1 MHSTNN
7 TFKASAC
14 SINIFCLCVC
24 VLGSLQVRYHLGGLR
39 APFAIDVDQRNLA
52 NGQPHSFNMSRV
64 DRSIT
69 IQVRKRHAP
78 PPPDRSPFISVCVPC
93 VRSPGT
99 NTSPPSPAQ
108 SRPRQ
113 SLRDLHSCP
122 AVSCSAKLPRRP
134 LPPLIDS
141 QLKARL

>member
-14 SINIFCLCVC
+14 SINIFCLCVCVC

-64 DRSIT
+64 DRSVT

-78 PPPDRSPFISVCVPC
+78 PPPARTGARLFPRARLVFIP
-93 VRSPGT
+93 PAQT
-99 NTSPPSPAQ
+99 HSPPAPQVLLPHKAG
-108 SRPRQ
+108 PG
-113 SLRDLHSCP
+113 SLSVICIPVPQCP
-122 AVSCSAKLPRRP
+122 VLPNCRVVLCHR
-134 LPPLIDS
+134 
-141 QLKARL
+141 